1 MQHTVLALAQ
11 LVNATLEGD
20 GDRVIQGVGGLDDA
34 TEDQLSFLANPKY
47 KRSAQKSKAGAILL
61 SPSEPRPNDS
71 ASLLR
76 VENPSK
82 AFAEICALY
91 FPPRP
96 KPKAELHPQAIISP
110 QAKLAAN
117 VTVQAGAVIEENV
130 EIGEGT
136 VIGANVYLG
145 RDVKIG
151 VNSLIHPNVAILE
164 RCVIGSEVV
173 IHSGAVIGADGFG
186 FDLSQEG
193 GAEKIPQIG
202 IVQIDN
208 RVEIGANTTIDRA
221 RFGKTWI
228 QEGAKI
234 DNLVQIAHNVVVGKH
249 TIIVAQSGIS
259 GSTTLGQQVII
270 AGQVGMVGHIHV
282 GDGAV
287 VTAQAGVSKDV
298 PAKWIVSGYHAQPMR
313 EEQRVQAAMRRLP
326 ELLKRVKELE
336 KQLADLKNK

>member
-1 MQHTVLALAQ
+1 MQNTVLELAK
-11 LVNATLEGD
+11 LVEATLEGD
-20 GDRVIQGVGGLDDA
+20 GSRLIAGVGGLDDA
-34 TEDQLSFLANPKY
+34 TSDQLSFLANPKY
-47 KRSAQKSKAGAILL
+47 KRSAQKSRAGAILL
-61 SPSEPRPNDS
+61 GLKEPPPNDQ

-91 FPPRP
+91 FPIRP

-117 VTVQAGAVIEENV
+117 VTIQAGAVIEENV

-151 VNSLIHPNVAILE
+151 KNSLIHPNVTILE
-164 RCVIGSEVV
+164 RCQIGDEVV

-186 FDLSQEG
+186 FDLSQG
-193 GAEKIPQIG
+193 GAEKIPQVG
-202 IVQIDN
+202 MVQIDN

-228 QEGAKI
+228 QEGVKI

-249 TIIVAQSGIS
+249 TIIVAQVGIS

-270 AGQVGMVGHIHV
+270 AGQVGMAGHIHI

-298 PAKWIVSGYHAQPMR
+298 AAKSIVSGYHAQPIR
-313 EEQRVQAAMRRLP
+313 EEQRIEAAMRRLP

-336 KQLADLKNK
+336 ALVAQLQKKK